1 MGWVLDTML
10 TVSSEHEDKK
20 YNIELLSNVC
30 IHLKN
35 NITNSAFVN
44 IHFIKYLKRTDKTV
58 LEFT

>member
-1 MGWVLDTML
+1 ML
-10 TVSSEHEDKK
+10 TVSSEYEDKK